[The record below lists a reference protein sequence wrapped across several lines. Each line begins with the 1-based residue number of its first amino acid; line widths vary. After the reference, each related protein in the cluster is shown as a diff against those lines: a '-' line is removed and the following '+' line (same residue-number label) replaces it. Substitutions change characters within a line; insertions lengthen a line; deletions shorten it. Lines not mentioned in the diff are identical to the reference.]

1 MGGQA
6 NQGPTSAPDIIKSV
20 LAGEVKSRFGG
31 GVRVYN
37 NYGPP
42 RPSPQIQPYQ
52 NAQYQ
57 IPQQMMQQQQIP
69 QLQFQQAPVQRAQG
83 QPPQIEKQ
91 MQGMS
96 LQSQG
101 QLPTKPSP
109 PSPPK
114 PQSQSVSDSTADEKE
129 QKEGQSESASQ
140 STELPCTINTFG
152 FGTGHNADLLQAISE
167 RGRGMY
173 AFIETTDTIAD
184 TFAECLGG
192 LVSMIGQDLLVK
204 VEALNNVEITKCLS
218 KGLPHSVT
226 RPRKVHTVKIKDLQ
240 SEESRDLVFELKV
253 PAIESAKA
261 SDPII
266 QLSVAYKN
274 VVKEKKET
282 LSTVCTVD
290 RIEGAQK
297 GERNME
303 LDVQYNRVM
312 AAEAMERADALAN
325 AGKMADARKMLNA
338 ERSRIQASPSN
349 MESFSVNLMAD
360 MQRIESNMQSTNQYA
375 SHGRK
380 MMRSQHQAQQM
391 QRSAQSSQWASQ
403 GAYENRS
410 KRAMKKRFKK

>member
-1 MGGQA
+1 MG
-6 NQGPTSAPDIIKSV
+6 
-20 LAGEVKSRFGG
+20 
-31 GVRVYN
+31 
-37 NYGPP
+37 
-42 RPSPQIQPYQ
+42 
-52 NAQYQ
+52 
-57 IPQQMMQQQQIP
+57 
-69 QLQFQQAPVQRAQG
+69 
-83 QPPQIEKQ
+83 
-91 MQGMS
+91 
-96 LQSQG
+96 
-101 QLPTKPSP
+101 
-109 PSPPK
+109 
-114 PQSQSVSDSTADEKE
+114 
-129 QKEGQSESASQ
+129 
-140 STELPCTINTFG
+140 
-152 FGTGHNADLLQAISE
+152 
-167 RGRGMY
+167 
-173 AFIETTDTIAD
+173 

-253 PAIESAKA
+253 PAIGSAKA

-282 LSTVCTVD
+282 LSTVD
-290 RIEGAQK
+290 SIEGAQK

-312 AAEAMERADALAN
+312 AAEAMERSDALAN

-360 MQRIESNMQSTNQYA
+360 MRRIESNMQSTNQYA

>member
-1 MGGQA
+1 
-6 NQGPTSAPDIIKSV
+6 
-20 LAGEVKSRFGG
+20 
-31 GVRVYN
+31 
-37 NYGPP
+37 
-42 RPSPQIQPYQ
+42 
-52 NAQYQ
+52 
-57 IPQQMMQQQQIP
+57 
-69 QLQFQQAPVQRAQG
+69 VQRAQG

-91 MQGMS
+91 IQGMS

-101 QLPTKPSP
+101 QTQQG
-109 PSPPK
+109 PPK
-114 PQSQSVSDSTADEKE
+114 PQPPAPQSQSTDEKE
-129 QKEGQSESASQ
+129 QKEGSVSQ
-140 STELPCTINTFG
+140 SKELPCTINTFG

-192 LVSMIGQDLLVK
+192 LVSMIGQDLSVK
-204 VEALNNVEITKCLS
+204 VEALNSVEITKCLS

-240 SEESRDLVFELKV
+240 SEESRDLVFELKL
-253 PAIESAKA
+253 PAIDGAKA
-261 SDPII
+261 SDPIV

-274 VVKEKKET
+274 VVKDVRET

-312 AAEAMERADALAN
+312 AADAMERADALAN
-325 AGKMADARKMLNA
+325 AGRMADARKMLNA

-349 MESFSVNLMAD
+349 MVDYSQNLMKD
-360 MQRIESNMQSTNQYA
+360 MQRIESNMQNTHQYA

-403 GAYENRS
+403 AMYENRS
-410 KRAMKKRFKK
+410 KKAMKRRFKK